1 MIDSTTFNRKRR
13 NWVSTRTITIT
24 ALLASI
30 SYILAFIEF
39 PVPLSPSFARMDLS
53 DIPAL
58 IGAFVFGQATG
69 VIIELIKNVLQLL
82 STSTAG
88 IGELANFLIG
98 ASYVWIAG
106 FIYKYK
112 RTKKGAISAYIISS
126 IVMGVVAMIV
136 NYFILL
142 PLFETFMPLDQLI
155 ASFSEFL
162 PFIQTKLDVV
172 LYNVLPFNVIKG
184 LVVGLVTMV
193 VYKKLTPV
201 LKGETSR

>member
-58 IGAFVFGQATG
+58 IGAFVFGPVTG

-88 IGELANFLIG
+88 VGELANFLIG

-126 IVMGVVAMIV
+126 IVMGVVATIV

-172 LYNVLPFNVIKG
+172 LYNVLPFNIIKG

>member
-58 IGAFVFGQATG
+58 IGAFVFGPVTG

-88 IGELANFLIG
+88 VGELANFLIG

-193 VYKKLTPV
+193 VYKKLIPV

>member
-58 IGAFVFGQATG
+58 IGAFVFGPVTG

-88 IGELANFLIG
+88 VGELANFLIG

-172 LYNVLPFNVIKG
+172 LYNVLPFNIIKG

>member
-58 IGAFVFGQATG
+58 IGAFALGPATG

-88 IGELANFLIG
+88 VGELANFLID

-142 PLFETFMPLDQLI
+142 PLFETFMPIDQLI

>member
-1 MIDSTTFNRKRR
+1 MISTTFSRKRR
-13 NWVSTRTITIT
+13 SFVSTRTITIT

-30 SYILAFIEF
+30 AYILAFIEF

-58 IGAFVFGQATG
+58 IGAFALGPVTG

-88 IGELANFLIG
+88 VGELANFLIG

-126 IVMGVVAMIV
+126 IVMGIVAAIV

-142 PLFETFMPLDQLI
+142 PLFETFMPLEQLI

-162 PFIQTKLDVV
+162 PFIQTKRDVV
-172 LYNVLPFNVIKG
+172 LYNALPFNVIKG

-201 LKGETSR
+201 LKGETSK

>member
-13 NWVSTRTITIT
+13 NFVSTRIITIT

-58 IGAFVFGQATG
+58 IGAFALGPVTG

-88 IGELANFLIG
+88 VGELANFLIG
-98 ASYVWIAG
+98 TSYVWIAG

>member
-1 MIDSTTFNRKRR
+1 MTDNTTFNRKKFI
-13 NWVSTRTITIT
+13 STRTITIT

-30 SYILAFIEF
+30 SYILAFFEF

-58 IGAFVFGQATG
+58 IGAFALGPATG

-112 RTKKGAISAYIISS
+112 RTKKGAVSAYIISS

-193 VYKKLTPV
+193 VYKKLAPV

>member
-13 NWVSTRTITIT
+13 NCVSTRTITIT